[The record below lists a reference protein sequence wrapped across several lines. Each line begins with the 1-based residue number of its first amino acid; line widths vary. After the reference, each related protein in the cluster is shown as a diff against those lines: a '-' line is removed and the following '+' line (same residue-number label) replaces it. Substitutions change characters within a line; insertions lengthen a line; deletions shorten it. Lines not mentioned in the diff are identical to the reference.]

1 MAQKKAPPPSF
12 LIYSYRMATGV
23 ALMQAPR
30 TGALAPMGVGAARY
44 SAVAYGIIYTVSM
57 YIIYYSTAWRATS
70 GRWASRRAADGR
82 TPRRAADRWAFRR
95 ALHYGWAY
103 MLTLQVWGKE
113 DTKEEAVPWEL
124 GNIKFQVG

>member
-1 MAQKKAPPPSF
+1 MYTC
-12 LIYSYRMATGV
+12 IN
-23 ALMQAPR
+23 
-30 TGALAPMGVGAARY
+30 
-44 SAVAYGIIYTVSM
+44 II
-57 YIIYYSTAWRATS
+57 YIIYYSTIQHGATS

-103 MLTLQVWGKE
+103 MLALWGKE
-113 DTKEEAVPWEL
+113 DTEEEAVPWEL

>member
-1 MAQKKAPPPSF
+1 
-12 LIYSYRMATGV
+12 
-23 ALMQAPR
+23 
-30 TGALAPMGVGAARY
+30 
-44 SAVAYGIIYTVSM
+44 M
-57 YIIYYSTAWRATS
+57 YIIHYSAAWRATS
-70 GRWASRRAADGR
+70 GRRASRRAADGR

-95 ALHYGWAY
+95 ALHYGWAC